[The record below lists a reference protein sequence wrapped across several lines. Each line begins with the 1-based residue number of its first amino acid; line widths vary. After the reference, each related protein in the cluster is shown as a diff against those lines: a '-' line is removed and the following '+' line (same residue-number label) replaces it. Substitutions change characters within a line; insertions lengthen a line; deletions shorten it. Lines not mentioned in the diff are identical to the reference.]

1 MTNLSREEKKRL
13 IKKHSPKSR
22 HIKNMSLAFLV
33 GGFLCFLAEGE
44 RQLLLYFGLDEK
56 LSLTVVSLTFIF
68 IGATLTAFG
77 VFDNIARRAGAG
89 TLVPITGF
97 SNSIVSEAIDS
108 KSEGIILGVGSKIFT
123 VAGPVIL
130 YGSCAGII
138 YGLIY
143 YSVTTIVPLLQGM

>member
-13 IKKHSPKSR
+13 IKKHSPKSK
-22 HIKNMSLAFLV
+22 HIKNMSLAFFV
-33 GGFLCFLAEGE
+33 GGSLCLLAEGE

-68 IGATLTAFG
+68 IGATLTALG
-77 VFDNIARRAGAG
+77 IFDNIARRAGAG

-130 YGSCAGII
+130 YGICAGII

-143 YSVTTIVPLLQGM
+143 YSVTALAPLLQGM

>member
-1 MTNLSREEKKRL
+1 MNDLSRAEKKRL
-13 IKKHSPKSR
+13 IKRHSPKSK
-22 HIKNMSLAFLV
+22 HLKNMSLAFLV
-33 GGFLCFLAEGE
+33 GGILCFLAEGE
-44 RQLLLYFGLDEK
+44 RQLLLYFGLDER

-68 IGATLTAFG
+68 IGSTLTALG
-77 VFDNIARRAGAG
+77 IFDNIARRAGAG

-97 SNSIVSEAIDS
+97 SNAVVSEAIDS
-108 KSEGIILGVGSKIFT
+108 KSEGVILGVGSKIFT

-143 YSVTTIVPLLQGM
+143 YILTTLVPLLG